1 MSAKCVNLL
10 FTEFDFSLHGVTSMS
25 VDTHKYGYALKGSS
39 VVLYRNAELRQAQ
52 YFCYADWTGG
62 MYATPTLAGSKSGGM
77 VAQTWASMVSIGEE
91 GYTKHAV
98 DIVQTA
104 RDIADGVR
112 EMGPDLVVLGSPL
125 AMMVSFT
132 GREGL
137 NIYRVNDKMRLLG
150 WHLNS
155 VQSPAAM
162 NICCTVQHVGMADKL
177 LQDLRTCVKQVI
189 EEPFDGKGGTAGIY
203 GTAATL
209 PVGPVNEMTKVY
221 LDIVY
226 KST

>member
-1 MSAKCVNLL
+1 
-10 FTEFDFSLHGVTSMS
+10 MS
-25 VDTHKYGYALKGSS
+25 VDTHKFGYALKGSS

-91 GYTKHAV
+91 GYTLHAV
-98 DIVQTA
+98 DIVKTA

-112 EMGPDLVVLGSPL
+112 QMGPDLVVLGNPL
-125 AMMVSFT
+125 AMMVCFT

-177 LQDLRTCVKQVI
+177 LQDLKSCVKQVI

-203 GTAATL
+203 GTAAAL

-221 LDIVY
+221 LDVVY
-226 KST
+226 KSS